1 MILISLS
8 QEVLCKEAFLKK
20 FAKFVGEHLCLF
32 FNEDLL
38 KKRLWQ
44 RCFPVNFGKFLNP
57 SFYRTPPDDCFC
69 DVLNYTKFCC
79 GCNYTLCPK
88 QLHHAW
94 ILAPDIRQCTTK
106 KWVMFNKSCFTTNSV
121 VRREVF
127 FFISHRRHKTQ
138 KYSVSIVSMFYFY
151 ACIKQVTHEKVFVY
165 IHSLWFF
172 WPAVCILL

>member
-38 KKRLWQ
+38 KKRLWH

-106 KWVMFNKSCFTTNSV
+106 AASQRTQLSGVKF
-121 VRREVF
+121 F